1 MTAQIADKFIYRGAA
16 YDVIGVRGGELI
28 TPEQFGMTPTAGC
41 TACWRGFYVT
51 YELTSEGLYLRE
63 LTLYEKNK
71 NYKPID
77 GVMPVRVRKS
87 MFDVGIGDMSY
98 SNLNVRV
105 PFTGKIR
112 IAKDFIRERYVHMG
126 FQAPSAY
133 KTVHDV
139 ALEDGKVV
147 DILDRSWEVEKL
159 REEMGERP
167 GVDGLMEWI
176 DKSFDLDMDLE

>member
-1 MTAQIADKFIYRGAA
+1 MTGQIADKFIYRGAA
-16 YDVIGVRGGELI
+16 YDMIGVRGGELI

-63 LTLYEKNK
+63 LTLYEKND

-77 GVMPVRVRKS
+77 GVMPVPVGRN
-87 MFDVGIGDMSY
+87 MFDWKIGDMSY

-112 IAKDFIRERYVHMG
+112 IAKDFIEERYVHMG

-139 ALEDGKVV
+139 TLKDGKVV
-147 DILDRSWEVEKL
+147 DILDRSREVEKL

-167 GVDGLMEWI
+167 VIDDLMEWI
-176 DKSFDLDMDLE
+176 DKRFGLDMDLE